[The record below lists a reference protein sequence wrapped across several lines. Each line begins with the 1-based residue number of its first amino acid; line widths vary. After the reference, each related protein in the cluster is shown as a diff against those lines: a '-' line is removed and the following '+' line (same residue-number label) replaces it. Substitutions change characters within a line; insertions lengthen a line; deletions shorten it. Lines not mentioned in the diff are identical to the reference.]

1 MSPAASQTAYVAKLR
16 ARHQVAERTM
26 AFQFEKPEGF
36 TFKAGQFI
44 DMTLLDPPETDG
56 EGNRRAFSIA
66 SSPDE
71 GTLLVVATRM
81 RDTAFKRVLGAMP
94 TGSRVEIEGPFGN
107 LVLHNNPARAA
118 VFLAGGIGI
127 TPFRS
132 ILLRATRAHLPHRLF
147 CFYANRRPED
157 ALFLQELEAMRGQN
171 PSYTFVPT
179 MTDMTRS
186 HRSWQGATGRI
197 DQAMIAKH
205 LKSAVS
211 PMYYLAGPP
220 GMVSAL
226 HALLNTM
233 GIDSDDIRTEE
244 FAGY

>member
-1 MSPAASQTAYVAKLR
+1 MSPATSQTVFLAKLR

-36 TFKAGQFI
+36 TFKAGQSI
-44 DMTLLDPPETDG
+44 DMTLLEPSETDG

-71 GTLLVVATRM
+71 VTLLVATRM

-94 TGSRVEIEGPFGN
+94 IGSHVQIEGPFGN
-107 LVLHNNPARAA
+107 LVLHNNPARSA

-132 ILLRATRAHLPHRLF
+132 ILLRATREHLPHRLF

-157 ALFLQELEAMRGQN
+157 APFLQELEALRRQN

-179 MTDMTRS
+179 MTDMSRS

-197 DQAMIAKH
+197 DQAMITKH
-205 LKSAVS
+205 VKSTVS
-211 PMYYLAGPP
+211 PIYYLAGPP
-220 GMVSAL
+220 GMVGAL

-233 GIDSDDIRTEE
+233 RIDGDDIRTEE